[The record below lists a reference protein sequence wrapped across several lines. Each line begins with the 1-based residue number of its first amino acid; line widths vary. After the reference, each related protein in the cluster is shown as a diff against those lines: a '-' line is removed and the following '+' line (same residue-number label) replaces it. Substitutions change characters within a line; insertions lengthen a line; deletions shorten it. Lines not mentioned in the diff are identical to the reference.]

1 MNKQLI
7 AVATL
12 LATNPAIGSAELVT
26 IVEDINPVGITAS
39 SEFSPAQTVN
49 NLINGSGLSGDRHDD
64 HASAETMWHTFEN
77 PTATAPATGLPPYPA
92 WIRFDFSE
100 PKKFDEISIWNHNQT
115 GLTDRGFRQTVIYGC
130 SDGSNWRRL
139 ASIDLEQGGSA
150 AQSVA
155 VSTDT
160 PLTGLILAA
169 VSNHGGAYYGL
180 SEVRFSSNRQ
190 VTLDEAPFPTGI
202 TCQPTRIYRHRP
214 DGHAGREITVR
225 FHGARLYGQ
234 GEIDVAVAG
243 YPPET
248 VKFSTDPRGV
258 AERSVLLPPD
268 ASVDREA
275 QVSLSVRSGKREIH
289 SSLVVP
295 AQRQWKIYI
304 IPHSHV
310 DIGYTNTQ
318 DNCEFIHTR
327 NILEAIKL
335 ARETAH
341 FPPESRFL
349 WDTEVSWPAE
359 RLLANGTQEEKEAM
373 LDAIREGIIHVG
385 ASYVNDN
392 TSVTADEEFAA
403 LFGPTKEIEKLTGRQ
418 FKTMM
423 QVDVPGMSWGTVQ
436 AAARH
441 DIPYVFLF
449 NNGSTRVGLSMELSF
464 RPFWWIGP
472 DGQSKVLCIQAG
484 SYEPCALIKGKYVWP
499 SMMGQTDR
507 SKLPAVVRTENPR
520 ENFIDAYLWGA
531 RLPAL

>member
-12 LATNPAIGSAELVT
+12 LVTNPAIGSAELVT

-150 AQSVA
+150 AESVA

-190 VTLDEAPFPTGI
+190 VPLDEVPFPTGI
-202 TCQPTRIYRHRP
+202 TCRPTRIYRHRP

-258 AERSVLLPPD
+258 AETSVLLPPD

-275 QVSLSVRSGKREIH
+275 QVSLSVRSGKREIRN
-289 SSLVVP
+289 SLVVP

-359 RLLANGTQEEKEAM
+359 RLLANGTRR
-373 LDAIREGIIHVG
+373 REGSHARRDQGRHHPCRRELCERQHV
-385 ASYVNDN
+385 SH
-392 TSVTADEEFAA
+392 
-403 LFGPTKEIEKLTGRQ
+403 R
-418 FKTMM
+418 
-423 QVDVPGMSWGTVQ
+423 
-436 AAARH
+436 R
-441 DIPYVFLF
+441 
-449 NNGSTRVGLSMELSF
+449 
-464 RPFWWIGP
+464 
-472 DGQSKVLCIQAG
+472 
-484 SYEPCALIKGKYVWP
+484 
-499 SMMGQTDR
+499 
-507 SKLPAVVRTENPR
+507 
-520 ENFIDAYLWGA
+520 
-531 RLPAL
+531 